1 MTVINIIYE
10 ELIEGIP
17 ESITADF
24 VAVGPHITIV
34 EADGFTGVAETVID
48 ENRPRI
54 EKSPYSGK
62 SLHSLAKLVYSWN
75 FTEASIGLAAICAF
89 YNRANDG
96 TAASFRYLKRE
107 VSEKHVVMTRQIPYL
122 VRYLSDCQLSL
133 VSHIPEIGE
142 FLYSASEE
150 LCPKADCVILGG
162 NTIITKEFP
171 HLMDLSKGR
180 KLILAGFGVPAAA
193 VFPNHSVSIASL
205 CVKDSVRCRELA
217 LGGAQAS
224 ELLSVCCLLKME
236 GQE

>member
-1 MTVINIIYE
+1 MIYSVSLPILFHFSMRSPSAFAARHAEGFYASSFYVEIFSLQAPGGDKKTLFCSFNPPPGACLLLISRDIFILDFVHTAKDVIVINTIYE

-34 EADGFTGVAETVID
+34 EADGFTGVAETEID

-96 TAASFRYLKRE
+96 TAASFRYL
-107 VSEKHVVMTRQIPYL
+107 
-122 VRYLSDCQLSL
+122 
-133 VSHIPEIGE
+133 
-142 FLYSASEE
+142 
-150 LCPKADCVILGG
+150 
-162 NTIITKEFP
+162 
-171 HLMDLSKGR
+171 
-180 KLILAGFGVPAAA
+180 
-193 VFPNHSVSIASL
+193 
-205 CVKDSVRCRELA
+205 
-217 LGGAQAS
+217 
-224 ELLSVCCLLKME
+224 
-236 GQE
+236 